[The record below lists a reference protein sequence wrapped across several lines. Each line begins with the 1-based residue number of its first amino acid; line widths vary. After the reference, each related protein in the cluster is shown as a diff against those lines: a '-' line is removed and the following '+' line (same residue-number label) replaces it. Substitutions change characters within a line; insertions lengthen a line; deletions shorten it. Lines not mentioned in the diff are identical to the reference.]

1 MLPSVLL
8 VLFGLTAAA
17 YMFSMPRTPYKGDFA
32 LKALPLLCL
41 AAYVAL
47 AGRGGAAALVVVGLL
62 FSAGGD
68 VALALDRQK
77 YFVVGLS
84 LFLVAHLFYIAA
96 LVTGIEA
103 VRFNIWVGMIVL
115 FSLSVGAWLFPVL
128 GKLRGPVMVYMVVIS
143 VMGIAAA
150 LHPAAFPFLLPGALL
165 FILSDSLIAI
175 DKFRRPVPYAH
186 TLIMITYYLGQLG
199 IALGWG

>member
-17 YMFSMPRTPYKGDFA
+17 YLFSMPRTPYKGDFA
-32 LKALPLLCL
+32 LKALPVLCL

-47 AGRGGAAALVVVGLL
+47 AGQGFAAALVVVGLL

-68 VALALDRQK
+68 VALALDRRK

-96 LVTGIEA
+96 FVTGIEV
-103 VRFNIWVGMIVL
+103 VRFNLWMGLILL
-115 FSLSVGAWLFPVL
+115 FSLGVGAWLFPVL
-128 GKLRGPVMVYMVVIS
+128 GKLRGPVLVYMVVIS
-143 VMGIAAA
+143 TMGIAAA